1 MPGLCAVTVS
11 TSPTVYGQPATF
23 VATVQS
29 ANYSGTPTGTMTF
42 SDGST
47 ILGMATLSNRSAQFT
62 ASGLVVG
69 AHPISASYSGDANFQ
84 PATSSQ
90 VTANVWRANTTTAVA
105 SGQNPSSFGQA
116 VLLTP
121 TVQPPYGGTA
131 TGSVTF
137 LDGSTSLGTVPL
149 NGNTTVLSV
158 SSVAV
163 GTHSITASYVGD
175 NNVNGSASTAVTQTV
190 NPTPTSV
197 TVTSNA
203 NPSTYG
209 QSVTFAAAVQAAF
222 GTAPPSTISFY
233 DGTTLLGTVNT
244 ATSAP
249 QITIFYL
256 TGGTHSITAQYAGN
270 SNFASSTSAALK
282 QTVNPAST
290 TTTVSSNLN
299 PSSFGQPVTLTA
311 AVDST
316 YHVNS
321 NGGAVTFYDNGLAIG
336 SSVIAGNGVNLTIS
350 SLGTGTHSIT
360 ANYVGD
366 SNLAASTS
374 AVFTQTVS
382 QASVSPTVAL
392 SSYAIT
398 YGQTLTMTSNV
409 KPAYGR
415 RISIYLA
422 IVMSLLLLFLHLPDC
437 QFQRQFIT
445 LDRRIS
451 LSHAS

>member
-1 MPGLCAVTVS
+1 MCGDCFNEPDRLWAAGDVCRHGAIGELFRDAYGDHDVFGWIDHFGNGDVVQRVRPIHRVWACGGGASDQRELQWRREFPACFVLASDGECLEGKHDDRSCFGAKSIFVWPGGAADGNCAAPVWRNGDRQRDVPGWLDVPGDGPAEWEHDGFIGVELCRGNS
-11 TSPTVYGQPATF
+11 FHYGQLCGRQQRERQRF
-23 VATVQS
+23 DRRH
-29 ANYSGTPTGTMTF
+29 ANGK
-42 SDGST
+42 
-47 ILGMATLSNRSAQFT
+47 
-62 ASGLVVG
+62 
-69 AHPISASYSGDANFQ
+69 
-84 PATSSQ
+84 
-90 VTANVWRANTTTAVA
+90 
-105 SGQNPSSFGQA
+105 
-116 VLLTP
+116 
-121 TVQPPYGGTA
+121 
-131 TGSVTF
+131 
-137 LDGSTSLGTVPL
+137 
-149 NGNTTVLSV
+149 
-158 SSVAV
+158 
-163 GTHSITASYVGD
+163 
-175 NNVNGSASTAVTQTV
+175 
-190 NPTPTSV
+190 
-197 TVTSNA
+197 SNA
-203 NPSTYG
+203 HERDCHFERKSLDLRAKCDLRGSRTSRIWNSATEHY
-209 QSVTFAAAVQAAF
+209 FL
-222 GTAPPSTISFY
+222 Y

-321 NGGAVTFYDNGLAIG
+321 NGGAVTFYDHGLAIG

-350 SLGTGTHSIT
+350 SLGTGAHSIT

-392 SSYAIT
+392 SSYAIA

>member
-1 MPGLCAVTVS
+1 M
-11 TSPTVYGQPATF
+11 
-23 VATVQS
+23 
-29 ANYSGTPTGTMTF
+29 
-42 SDGST
+42 
-47 ILGMATLSNRSAQFT
+47 
-62 ASGLVVG
+62 
-69 AHPISASYSGDANFQ
+69 
-84 PATSSQ
+84 
-90 VTANVWRANTTTAVA
+90 
-105 SGQNPSSFGQA
+105 
-116 VLLTP
+116 
-121 TVQPPYGGTA
+121 
-131 TGSVTF
+131 
-137 LDGSTSLGTVPL
+137 
-149 NGNTTVLSV
+149 
-158 SSVAV
+158 
-163 GTHSITASYVGD
+163 
-175 NNVNGSASTAVTQTV
+175 
-190 NPTPTSV
+190 